1 MAKNYGIKGMTEE
14 ELRAHRQKQFNQ
26 MMLKKNRANTAT
38 VSNEQLRRQMQ
49 LAQGMKSN
57 EELNPSLFNQ
67 YWPKDNTKT
76 GRTPFMTGLENFA
89 EDSIFQNRNN
99 TKAINT
105 SLANQTAEQGA
116 QKAGFDNYNLFA
128 EDALQQIY
136 DIDNPVV
143 QAAKLAEV
151 RQGLGRDVTGLGP
164 TPTQPRTYP
173 SDNIFNNRMGSDAGA
188 PDQFKAQQMAGL
200 LADQNRMQQG
210 QIGNT
215 GVVPTTTGVVPAA
228 TGVAA
233 QEESSPSFFGNF
245 FDKDNYTGM
254 FDNVT
259 GAVKDVMPLAKELLD
274 FSTAGQDPE
283 ANQTTMAQI
292 QAGMDADAGLTN
304 QENYELASG
313 VDRAPAQMT
322 AASIS
327 ESIAE
332 TFELAETAVD
342 AEASG
347 TTIDLEFVV
356 GKEKADMLSEWAKGS
371 VISDT
376 AKSWG
381 SLIMDKFGFAGD
393 DQELTEVEIDNIIA
407 VKDELVPNAGQ
418 DGLLVG
424 ETTSSD
430 YVEQPATSDVN
441 GLLTNGATH
450 TMPDGRV
457 MAGATHPTSTATSGG
472 ASTTSSSPVNTSVFN
487 ATASSTEGFTM
498 DRLKNPLSAENKA
511 WWLGGGG
518 GVPGNNRAKEFFDTL
533 AYIGTPMKYRP
544 SKTPSQ
550 QGMENRMT
558 NNNNMMDYASSMAS
572 SNKSTAPS
580 FASLRAGLPSYTQ
593 IKDSVA
599 GSMTSDFEG
608 SKLFGGMSK
617 EDKVLLDSQISA
629 AATAVQQRMVEMTLT
644 TGTPPDMQDVIQTM
658 IKEQEAKDAEIE
670 RLKEEEK
677 ARIEA
682 LKPTT
687 ESGSWWSG
695 LLNN

>member
-76 GRTPFMTGLENFA
+76 GRTPFMTGLQNFA
-89 EDSIFQNRNN
+89 KDSIFQDKNN
-99 TKAINT
+99 AKAINA

-173 SDNIFNNRMGSDAGA
+173 SDNIFNNRMGSDAKA

-215 GVVPTTTGVVPAA
+215 GVVPTTAGVVPATA
-228 TGVAA
+228 GVAV
-233 QEESSPSFFGNF
+233 QEENSPSFFGNF

-254 FDNVT
+254 YDNVT

-292 QAGMDADAGLTN
+292 QAGIDADAGRTT

-407 VKDELVPNAGQ
+407 VKNELVPNAGQ

-441 GLLTNGATH
+441 GLLNNGNTSGATH
-450 TMPDGRV
+450 TMPDGTI
-457 MAGATHPTSTATSGG
+457 MPGATHPTSTATSG
-472 ASTTSSSPVNTSVFN
+472 ATSSYTTPSLMTTTTDS
-487 ATASSTEGFTM
+487 TAGFTM
-498 DRLKNPLSAENKA
+498 DRFKNPLSAENKA

-544 SKTPSQ
+544 AKTPSQ
-550 QGMENRMT
+550 QGMENRIA
-558 NNNNMMDYASSMAS
+558 NNNNIMDYASSMAS
-572 SNKSTAPS
+572 SSSTANQNTFTKLKAAVPS
-580 FASLRAGLPSYTQ
+580 QTSIASGIAGEFFDQ
-593 IKDSVA
+593 A
-599 GSMTSDFEG
+599 GMFEG
-608 SKLFGGMSK
+608 KAETERRIDRRAAEIREKMLAMAAQGIYPTK
-617 EDKVLLDSQISA
+617 EKVYA
-629 AATAVQQRMVEMTLT
+629 A
-644 TGTPPDMQDVIQTM
+644 
-658 IKEQEAKDAEIE
+658 EAKEAERLAEIK
-670 RLKEEEK
+670 RLQEEEQ
-677 ARIEA
+677 ARNQPEET
-682 LKPTT
+682 K
-687 ESGSWWSG
+687 SSSWFSE
-695 LLNN
+695 LLN

>member
-76 GRTPFMTGLENFA
+76 GRTPFMTGLQNFA
-89 EDSIFQNRNN
+89 EDSIFQDKNN
-99 TKAINT
+99 AKAINA
-105 SLANQTAEQGA
+105 SLANQTAEQSA

-164 TPTQPRTYP
+164 TPIQPRTYP

-215 GVVPTTTGVVPAA
+215 GVVPAA

-259 GAVKDVMPLAKELLD
+259 GAVKDVIPLAKELLD

-356 GKEKADMLSEWAKGS
+356 GKEKADILSEWAKGS

-407 VKDELVPNAGQ
+407 VKDELVPEQ
-418 DGLLVG
+418 SDTPKVDGLLKDTG
-424 ETTSSD
+424 
-430 YVEQPATSDVN
+430 
-441 GLLTNGATH
+441 GATH

-457 MAGATHPTSTATSGG
+457 MPGATHTADDGAGVGTNVFNAGG
-472 ASTTSSSPVNTSVFN
+472 TTSSNTTS
-487 ATASSTEGFTM
+487 TTPSASLMNTTTDSTSGFTM

-533 AYIGTPMKYRP
+533 AYIGTPLKYRP

-558 NNNNMMDYASSMAS
+558 QQNNVMDYKQAQF
-572 SNKSTAPS
+572 TALN
-580 FASLRAGLPSYTQ
+580 AAGKGTYTQ
-593 IKDSVA
+593 LKNMILEPSEIAKQMIDGEADGKWSR
-599 GSMTSDFEG
+599 
-608 SKLFGGMSK
+608 LFGEGKTADEKKMLAFK
-617 EDKVLLDSQISA
+617 AANEITVLMHELAIGG
-629 AATAVQQRMVEMTLT
+629 V
-644 TGTPPDMQDVIQTM
+644 
-658 IKEQEAKDAEIE
+658 
-670 RLKEEEK
+670 
-677 ARIEA
+677 
-682 LKPTT
+682 KPTMVNAEKLWNERNPSKSPSPPPEDNKT
-687 ESGSWWSG
+687 KEGGGMIDYFSSKIPFF
-695 LLNN
+695 N

>member
-14 ELRAHRQKQFNQ
+14 ELRAYRQKQFNQ

-49 LAQGMKSN
+49 IAQGMKSN
-57 EELNPSLFNQ
+57 AELNPSLFNQ

-76 GRTPFMTGLENFA
+76 GRTPFMTGLQNFA
-89 EDSIFQNRNN
+89 EDSIFQDTNN
-99 TKAINT
+99 AKMINA

-136 DIDNPVV
+136 DIDNPAV

-151 RQGLGRDVTGLGP
+151 RQELGRDVTGLGP
-164 TPTQPRTYP
+164 ALAQPKAYP
-173 SDNIFNNRMGSDAGA
+173 SDNIFNNRIGSDAKA

-259 GAVKDVMPLAKELLD
+259 GAVKDVIPLAKELLD

-283 ANQTTMAQI
+283 ANQTTIAQI
-292 QAGMDADAGLTN
+292 QAGMDADAGRTT

-313 VDRAPAQMT
+313 VDRTPAQMT
-322 AASIS
+322 ATSIS

-332 TFELAETAVD
+332 TFELAETAVN
-342 AEASG
+342 AESSG

-356 GKEKADMLSEWAKGS
+356 GKEKADILSEWAQGS
-371 VISDT
+371 GISDT
-376 AKSWG
+376 VKSWG
-381 SLIMDKFGFAGD
+381 SVIMDTFGYAGD
-393 DQELTEVEIDNIIA
+393 EQELSEKEINNIIA
-407 VKDELVPNAGQ
+407 VKDELVPNTKQ
-418 DGLLVG
+418 DGLLVD
-424 ETTSSD
+424 ETTS
-430 YVEQPATSDVN
+430 N
-441 GLLTNGATH
+441 GNTGGATH
-450 TMPDGRV
+450 TMPDGTI
-457 MAGATHPTSTATSGG
+457 MAGATHPISTATSGTTG
-472 ASTTSSSPVNTSVFN
+472 ASTTSSSPVNTNVFN

-533 AYIGTPMKYRP
+533 AYIGTPLKYRP

-550 QGMENRMT
+550 QGMENRIAQQ
-558 NNNNMMDYASSMAS
+558 NNVMDYNSSMAS
-572 SNKSTAPS
+572 SSASANQNTFTKLKAAISSTTDLEKELAPAFYDNAGMFEKSSETDRKIKARAYQIHEAMTIM
-580 FASLRAGLPSYTQ
+580 ASQGIFPT
-593 IKDSVA
+593 V
-599 GSMTSDFEG
+599 E
-608 SKLFGGMSK
+608 
-617 EDKVLLDSQISA
+617 KVYA
-629 AATAVQQRMVEMTLT
+629 NEA
-644 TGTPPDMQDVIQTM
+644 
-658 IKEQEAKDAEIE
+658 EAKRIADEQKRIA
-670 RLKEEEK
+670 EEEK
-677 ARIEA
+677 ARKEA
-682 LKPTT
+682 LKPKT
-687 ESGSWWSG
+687 EGNPVMSWLG
-695 LLNN
+695 ELLT

>member
-1 MAKNYGIKGMTEE
+1 MTEE

-76 GRTPFMTGLENFA
+76 GRTPFMTGLQNFA
-89 EDSIFQNRNN
+89 KDSIFQDKNN
-99 TKAINT
+99 AKAINA

-136 DIDNPVV
+136 DIDNPAV

-215 GVVPTTTGVVPAA
+215 ERVHEAA
-228 TGVAA
+228 AA
-233 QEESSPSFFGNF
+233 GGELKDAWLKGAKEFLGGDTAISQEESSPSFFGNF

-292 QAGMDADAGLTN
+292 QAGIDADAGRTT

-407 VKDELVPNAGQ
+407 VKDELV
-418 DGLLVG
+418 
-424 ETTSSD
+424 S
-430 YVEQPATSDVN
+430 EQPDTSKVD
-441 GLLTNGATH
+441 GFLKDTGGATH
-450 TMPDGRV
+450 TMPDGTV
-457 MAGATHPTSTATSGG
+457 MPGATHPTSTATSGTTG

-498 DRLKNPLSAENKA
+498 DRFKNPLSAENKA

-533 AYIGTPMKYRP
+533 AYIGTPLKYRP

-572 SNKSTAPS
+572 SSSTANQNTFTKLKAAVPS
-580 FASLRAGLPSYTQ
+580 QTSIASGIAGEFFDQ
-593 IKDSVA
+593 A
-599 GSMTSDFEG
+599 GMFEG
-608 SKLFGGMSK
+608 KAETERRIDRRAAEIREKMLAMAAQGIYPTK
-617 EDKVLLDSQISA
+617 EKVYA
-629 AATAVQQRMVEMTLT
+629 A
-644 TGTPPDMQDVIQTM
+644 
-658 IKEQEAKDAEIE
+658 EAKEAERLAEIK
-670 RLKEEEK
+670 RLQEEEQ
-677 ARIEA
+677 ARNQPEET
-682 LKPTT
+682 K
-687 ESGSWWSG
+687 SSSWFSE
-695 LLNN
+695 LLN